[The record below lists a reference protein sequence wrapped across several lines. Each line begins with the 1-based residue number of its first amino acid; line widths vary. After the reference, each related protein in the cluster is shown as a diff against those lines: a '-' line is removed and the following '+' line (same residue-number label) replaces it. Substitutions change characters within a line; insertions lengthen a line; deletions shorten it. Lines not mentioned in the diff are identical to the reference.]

1 MEEKKEQ
8 EIEEKNMVAF
18 LTADYESK
26 TDLSCEKEDI

>member
-18 LTADYESK
+18 LTADYESQ
-26 TDLSCEKEDI
+26 LSCEKEDI